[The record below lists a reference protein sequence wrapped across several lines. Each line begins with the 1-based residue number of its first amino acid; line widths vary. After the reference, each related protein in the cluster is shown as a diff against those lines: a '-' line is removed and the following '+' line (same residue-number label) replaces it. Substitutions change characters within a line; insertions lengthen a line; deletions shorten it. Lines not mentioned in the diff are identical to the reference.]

1 MPTLY
6 SHSST
11 KERHIRLL
19 NLHPWWWS
27 LTGLSGR
34 LEEVPIDNVPRY
46 EALSYTWGS
55 KDPPRY
61 MYCGDGC
68 VPITMNCEIALRSLR
83 HWFRSR
89 KIWVDAICIDQ
100 TSDLDKTLQIRMMS
114 EIYSKA
120 EQVVIWMGEGN
131 RATDDAIM
139 TLNLLD
145 QPDST
150 LRKKAKSISSRL
162 FSKGSIF
169 WIRIYSLMMLSPWR
183 FWWQAYFGFPP
194 GSEFPTNLSTAASD
208 VV

>member
-1 MPTLY
+1 MPILY
-6 SHSST
+6 SYLNT

-19 NLHPWWWS
+19 NLHPWWWR
-27 LTGLSGR
+27 LTGLSGS

-55 KDPPRY
+55 KDPPQY
-61 MYCGDGC
+61 MYCGDGY
-68 VPITMNCEIALRSLR
+68 VPITINCEIALRSLR
-83 HWFRSR
+83 PWFRSR

-100 TSDLDKTLQIRMMS
+100 TSDLDKTQQIRMMP

-131 RATDDAIM
+131 KATDGAIM
-139 TLNLLD
+139 TLNLLA

-162 FSKGSIF
+162 FSKGNIF
-169 WIRIYSLMMLSPWR
+169 WAGIYTLMMLSPWR
-183 FWWQAYFGFPP
+183 FWWQVYFGFPP
-194 GSEFPTNLSTAASD
+194 GSEFQTRYVYRSF
-208 VV
+208 